1 MQHHIRSSF
10 NIQGNKIY
18 IKSKAIVA
26 NLEEGAKKDARQSKI
41 KPKGNEEK
49 INYKQF
55 SHGWGY
61 RTLDITKE
69 LSKKF
74 RHNQLYDI

>member
-26 NLEEGAKKDARQSKI
+26 NLEEGAKKDAR
-41 KPKGNEEK
+41 
-49 INYKQF
+49 
-55 SHGWGY
+55 
-61 RTLDITKE
+61 
-69 LSKKF
+69 
-74 RHNQLYDI
+74 